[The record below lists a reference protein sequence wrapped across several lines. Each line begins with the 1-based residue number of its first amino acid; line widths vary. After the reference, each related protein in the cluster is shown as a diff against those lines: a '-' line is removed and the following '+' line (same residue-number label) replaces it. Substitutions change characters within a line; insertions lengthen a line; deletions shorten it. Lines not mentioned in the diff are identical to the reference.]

1 MHIIG
6 DTPTIVP
13 CLVRKE
19 FVTNFTETGFLK
31 AHIFGI
37 RCQEAMSLQFQIRFE
52 EDGYGGSMFCLPI
65 QALCWKEC
73 DQPHPELVQPW
84 DTFSSRFS
92 AHSFAVLKNTRAWL
106 LNVRGVHVYF
116 PDGKGAPL
124 ERIES
129 RYLWTIDFEGSP
141 LADCFEQHKQLH
153 VLQVSGGWFA
163 AVPNNRVLMEDTAF
177 CKTTE
182 SLPKFHSLAAEFCS
196 EVTFHL
202 PKHVVN
208 PPAYAV
214 PFQDEYPD
222 QQNTVFP

>member
-31 AHIFGI
+31 AHI
-37 RCQEAMSLQFQIRFE
+37 
-52 EDGYGGSMFCLPI
+52 
-65 QALCWKEC
+65 
-73 DQPHPELVQPW
+73 ELVQPW
-84 DTFSSRFS
+84 DTFSSHFS
-92 AHSFAVLKNTRAWL
+92 AHSFHVLKNTKAWL
-106 LNVRGVHVYF
+106 LNVRGAHVQF
-116 PDGKGAPL
+116 TGGEGAAPI

-182 SLPKFHSLAAEFCS
+182 TLPKFQSLAAEFCS

-202 PKHVVN
+202 PKTPTN

-214 PFQDEYPD
+214 QFQGEYPN
-222 QQNTVFP
+222 QQDTVFP